1 MAEVHLVC
9 EGMTSVLQDMHPHGL
24 RRSAPVERRGQPPDT
39 HHLQELCG
47 RAAVSDRDD
56 NGRLLLSPAG
66 RVQMILSTMF
76 ARTHVGRPH
85 SLSIAPFPI
94 RLGHWLRSPRRRL
107 IGRHRSPVSVVD
119 EVAQEFTGAT
129 PWRGLSVNTHSYPA
143 LPMVTHFALLSLH
156 AIAQFPTSAVNAD
169 FSCTSVNACNGTF
182 PGCPPPPA
190 GSTYTSYSMFEAWS
204 SLRIARRLGPVST
217 LPLNANQKTIFD
229 YANGTAY
236 YLWIDASDR
245 STPEKIINC
254 TRTPL
259 GKMTGQQLRQSLL
272 GNSYQAVRNG
282 SAPCSETSSR
292 MGVCARWQWVS
303 HFGCGTAG
311 QPPHEGTEPERWLLA
326 PSADAAGFVLASMTN
341 HIIYPEAGPACH
353 NGTHMFARVDYTRDY
368 QAAPD
373 ASVFAAPPDSQCP
386 EAASAPPNTHP
397 ALLR

>member
-1 MAEVHLVC
+1 VQQLSHAFAPPHPGRTVVPVEPKLDAWVRASQSGFGIEPVVWLVSVGGVVAEVHLVC

-143 LPMVTHFALLSLH
+143 RHGDALRAAVAARDRAISNLCSQCRFLLHFRECVQWNFSGM
-156 AIAQFPTSAVNAD
+156 PT
-169 FSCTSVNACNGTF
+169 
-182 PGCPPPPA
+182 
-190 GSTYTSYSMFEAWS
+190 
-204 SLRIARRLGPVST
+204 
-217 LPLNANQKTIFD
+217 
-229 YANGTAY
+229 
-236 YLWIDASDR
+236 
-245 STPEKIINC
+245 
-254 TRTPL
+254 
-259 GKMTGQQLRQSLL
+259 
-272 GNSYQAVRNG
+272 
-282 SAPCSETSSR
+282 
-292 MGVCARWQWVS
+292 
-303 HFGCGTAG
+303 
-311 QPPHEGTEPERWLLA
+311 
-326 PSADAAGFVLASMTN
+326 AAGGLNLYFVL
-341 HIIYPEAGPACH
+341 H
-353 NGTHMFARVDYTRDY
+353 V
-368 QAAPD
+368 
-373 ASVFAAPPDSQCP
+373 
-386 EAASAPPNTHP
+386 
-397 ALLR
+397 